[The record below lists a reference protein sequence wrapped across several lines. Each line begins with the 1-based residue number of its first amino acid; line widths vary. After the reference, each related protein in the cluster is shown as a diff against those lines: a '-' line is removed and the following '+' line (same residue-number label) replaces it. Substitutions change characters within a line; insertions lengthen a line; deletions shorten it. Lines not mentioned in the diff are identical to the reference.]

1 MPLRRGPFHS
11 ATQILVLIVG
21 ALCSSSFAQIQPP
34 RIFFSD
40 LESAPNIGGQN
51 NEGAWVTLWG
61 KGFGTS
67 RGTSIITVGG
77 HAVAGYPIWSDTRI
91 TFQLGRFAR
100 SGDIVIYDRATKL
113 QSNGIPFT
121 VRAGKIYF
129 VSNRGRDFHKGTFL
143 SPWKSII
150 KAKDSLSPG
159 DIAYIENG
167 VTQKSEDNYTAYL
180 SMDRRGADNSGTKNK
195 PKALVAYPGATVTIG
210 MEHGLAYGIRSPNI
224 DARTDYWVISQLHLI
239 AGIQAMDIS
248 GTGWRI
254 VGNEMQCPGADS
266 QVGCVQL
273 NGASQVRFYGNEV
286 HNAGIPPTSS
296 KFYHAVY
303 FSTDS
308 NHIDVGWNHIHDNYT
323 CRAIQFHSSPLCSP
337 SCGAADKTGAD
348 QFDLHVHDNLI
359 HGDNCNGINFATVDP
374 SKGPVEAYNNVIY
387 HVGLMDPKEEGG
399 AFSCIYVA
407 GINYHGGPP
416 SGAVEVFNNTLSDC
430 GANHSRNAGGSR
442 GAFAIAGPRSL
453 TLHLRNNIVD
463 QKSGE
468 VYIDGS
474 KSQINGDHNL
484 WFGVSSGPSQTSEN
498 VNSDP
503 QFVNSTASDFH
514 LKESSPAKAAGVK
527 AEPNNPFTL
536 KQVTD
541 MDGFS
546 RPQGSAFSIGAY
558 EVPASG
564 KPAQAR

>member
-1 MPLRRGPFHS
+1 MHRLHQS
-11 ATQILVLIVG
+11 ALLLIICVG
-21 ALCSSSFAQIQPP
+21 ISAQAQLPP

-40 LESAPNIGGQN
+40 LESAPKTGGEHN
-51 NEGAWVTLWG
+51 AGAWVTIWG
-61 KGFGTS
+61 KGFGGT
-67 RGTSIITVGG
+67 RGTSTITVGG
-77 HAVAGYPIWSDTRI
+77 GTVANYPIWSDTKI
-91 TFQLGRFAR
+91 TFQLGSRAK
-100 SGDIVIYDRATKL
+100 SGEIVVHEDKL

-129 VSNRGRDFHKGTFL
+129 VSVKGRDFHSGSFV

-150 KAKDSLSPG
+150 KAKDSLAPG
-159 DIAYIENG
+159 DIAYIQDG
-167 VTQKSEDNYTAYL
+167 VTQKSEDSFTAYL
-180 SMDRRGADNSGTKNK
+180 SMDRRGRENSGTQKA
-195 PKALVAYPGATVTIG
+195 PKALVAYPGARVTIG
-210 MEHGLAYGIRSPNI
+210 VEHGLAYGIRSPNI

-239 AGIQAMDIS
+239 AGIQAMDVS

-337 SCGAADKTGAD
+337 SCGAADKTGSD

-359 HGDNCNGINFATVDP
+359 HGDNCNAINFATVDP

-407 GINYHGGPP
+407 GITYHGGAP

-430 GANHSRNAGGSR
+430 GANHSRNADGSR
-442 GAFAIAGPRSL
+442 GAFAINGPRSL
-453 TLHLRNNIVD
+453 TLHLRNNIIQ
-463 QKSGE
+463 QKAGE
-468 VYIDGS
+468 TYIDGE
-474 KSQINGDHNL
+474 KSQITGDHNL
-484 WFGVSSGPSQTSEN
+484 WSGLGNGPSQTSDN
-498 VNSDP
+498 VNADP
-503 QFVNSTASDFH
+503 QFVNPATFDLR
-514 LKESSPAKAAGVK
+514 LKDSSPAKDAGVNIH
-527 AEPNNPFTL
+527 PDNPFANGN
-536 KQVTD
+536 VTD
-541 MDGFS
+541 IDGLT
-546 RPQGSAFSIGAY
+546 RPQGKAFSIGAY
-558 EVPASG
+558 EVPVIS
-564 KPAQAR
+564 KSVPK